1 MENLIHFFS
10 YLNEVISSRDGFV
23 QFMCWSFILFL
34 VYVLL
39 NLIYN
44 LVKLIFRLIGVFF
57 ARFFSS
63 KSTPAALTDAELAE
77 KEFGRLP
84 RGLFVFVFEISTG
97 EMVRQHDER
106 FLCSR
111 EIDLKRFKQFQALN
125 LEQAKFKFK
134 NFQQACQTIRKS

>member
-1 MENLIHFFS
+1 MEKLIGYFT
-10 YLNEVISSRDGFV
+10 YINEVLSSRDGFL

-34 VYVLL
+34 VYIFL
-39 NLIYN
+39 NIVYNCLQFLFGLIRS
-44 LVKLIFRLIGVFF
+44 LFLRL
-57 ARFFSS
+57 FST
-63 KSTPAALTDAELAE
+63 KQTPAALSDYELAE

-84 RGLFVFVFEISTG
+84 KGLFVFVFEISTG

-111 EIDLKRFKQFQALN
+111 ELDLKKYKQIQAIN
-125 LEQAKFKFK
+125 LDQAKFKFK